1 MKKPDKLLVLALL
14 IPAMA
19 FVFSCGPD
27 DESEDADPVP
37 IVLKVFPGSEGGYGA
52 SVIPSKSGAG
62 WRIPYPGVTCYRANH
77 IIHLEDVVISG
88 DGSMVSFYIASR
100 SAKAIDMLW
109 LRLSTSLGT
118 TMATMP
124 QVTNGR
130 GEDIYVIGPVDA
142 LGRVLFSLKV
152 NPPGPDGYSL
162 FFDFLDVKER
172 IAYSSDRANPGVSDL
187 EEIFTI
193 DHDGT
198 GIFQVTRDSPN
209 ITTYPVW
216 SPGGEWIAFEQLLP
230 FDCSGKI
237 LNRSQVFIVHPDGS
251 NFTRVS
257 QQSMFMASSP
267 TFNPTGELLAYDCR
281 PKCEGDPDTTVNICI
296 YDLRTQSREPLFSGV
311 GYFGDQLRLPRWS
324 PDGNIMVMKGNTV
337 TRSGLEIPQYVYAP
351 MDPVTGD
358 SLGSP
363 TPFIKSSKKGLW
375 PDGHYYKLNVWDLA
389 WAPDSRHMVVNCN
402 LLWRNPI
409 TLRYKVVFTGVAI
422 FDFKE
427 LIQKPSIPTVPE
439 ITKVAYPG
447 DGPPNFPAFN
457 KTGDQLFFDR
467 YHDNNWCDIQ
477 YIELNDYIP
486 VVERQREVF
495 LADGFFNRVP
505 GLIPPAPHTFFPLG
519 P

>member
-1 MKKPDKLLVLALL
+1 MKKPDKLLVFALL

-19 FVFSCGPD
+19 VVCSCGSD

-37 IVLKVFPGSEGGYGA
+37 IVLKVFPESEGGYNA

-77 IIHLEDVVISG
+77 IIHLEDVVISP
-88 DGSMVSFYIASR
+88 DGAQISFYIASR

-109 LRLSTSLGT
+109 FRLSTSRGT

-130 GEDIYVIGPVDA
+130 GEDIYVVGPLDDF
-142 LGRVLFSLKV
+142 GRVLISLKV

-172 IAYSSDRANPGVSDL
+172 IVYSSNRANPGVYDL

-193 DHDGT
+193 DHDGA

-209 ITTYPVW
+209 ITTNPVW

-230 FDCSGKI
+230 FDCAGKP

-257 QQSMFMASSP
+257 QKNMFRASSP

-281 PKCEGDPDTTVNICI
+281 PKCEGDPDTTINVCL
-296 YDLRTQSREPLFSGV
+296 YDLRTKTREALFSGV
-311 GYFGDQLRLPRWS
+311 GYFGDQLQVPRWS
-324 PDGNIMVMKGNTV
+324 PDGNIMVMRGNTV
-337 TRSGLEIPQYVYAP
+337 TASGFEIPQYVYAP
-351 MDPVTGD
+351 MDPETGD

-363 TPFIKSSKKGLW
+363 TPFLKSSKKALF
-375 PDGHYYKLNVWDLA
+375 PDGHYYKLDVWDLA

-402 LLWRNPI
+402 WLWRKAQSVRWKFI
-409 TLRYKVVFTGVAI
+409 FTGLAI
-422 FDFKE
+422 FDFKD
-427 LIQKPSIPTVPE
+427 LIQKPSLPTVPE
-439 ITKVAYPG
+439 ITKVAYPREG
-447 DGPPNFPAFN
+447 KPNFPDFN
-457 KTGDQLFFDR
+457 KTGNLLFFDR
-467 YHDNNWCDIQ
+467 FHNSNWVDIQ
-477 YIELNDYIP
+477 YIELDDYVP

-495 LADGFFNRVP
+495 LADGFYNRVP
-505 GLIPPAPHTFFPLG
+505 GLLPPALRTYFPPG